1 MLILR
6 GCFSL
11 GSIASFFILRCVERI
26 AVHPAIMPEYY
37 ALWETKRYTNPG
49 PFLETKFMYQLLN
62 ISGADADLFLQ
73 GQLTQDIERL
83 QSDTALPAA
92 WCTPKGRVV
101 ATMTMVR
108 SDDGI
113 SLLLPAG
120 IATVFLQRISIYKLR
135 ADVQLELQPD
145 VHGMA
150 VQTDADIQR
159 LTDSSLMPD
168 ASVHSCRSNGPLT
181 AICIAADPLVVEIFA
196 PADKLQELG
205 FQDPVDESTWQSIL
219 IRAGAVRISADNSE
233 KYTPHMISLDL
244 AGAVSFDKGCYTGQ
258 EIVARTEHRGKS
270 RRRLARYEC
279 DATNIAVGDELFD
292 GDQSVGIVVNIS
304 GSDVLAV
311 SPAELHDKVL
321 SLNDAPARPASLP
334 WHTQPKQFT

>member
-1 MLILR
+1 
-6 GCFSL
+6 
-11 GSIASFFILRCVERI
+11 
-26 AVHPAIMPEYY
+26 
-37 ALWETKRYTNPG
+37 
-49 PFLETKFMYQLLN
+49 MYQLLN
-62 ISGADADLFLQ
+62 ISGSDADLFLQ
-73 GQLTQDIERL
+73 GQLTQDVARL
-83 QSDTALPAA
+83 QSDTVLPAA

-101 ATMTMVR
+101 ATMKMLR

-120 IATVFLQRISIYKLR
+120 IATTFLQRISIYKLR

-145 VHGMA
+145 VQGM
-150 VQTDADIQR
+150 VVRTNADIQH
-159 LTDSSLMPD
+159 LEDSDLMPD
-168 ASVHSCRSNGPLT
+168 AAVNSCRSNGSVT
-181 AICIAADPLVVEIFA
+181 AICIATEPLAVEVFA

-205 FQDPVDESTWQSIL
+205 CQDPVDEAEWRSIL
-219 IRAGAVRISADNSE
+219 IRTGTVRISADNSE

-292 GDQSVGIVVNIS
+292 GDQAVGVVVNTS

-311 SPAELHDKVL
+311 SPADLHDKVL
-321 SLNDAPARPASLP
+321 SLNDVPARPASLP
-334 WHTQPKQFT
+334 WHT